1 MGKPVLE
8 ARTAAASATITPDRG
23 RQRRSVD
30 QMSPNVK
37 TFNGTRNVRDTD
49 LDRLSRFEA
58 LSWLSASELGLL
70 VRTVAL
76 TNFNRSQ
83 IMFHET
89 AHASR
94 VHILLQGI
102 ARITFQSARAERIT
116 LALVPPGPIA
126 EFPSLPFSY
135 FDFRSEAYS
144 DCRVASLSLSD
155 FERIA
160 ANRAGLVFK
169 TFHENDLKQCYQM
182 LLRTSSLLDLH
193 ERIAITLLQLASD
206 FGIKESRGAL
216 LRVSFSHQ
224 DIADLVGGSRPRV
237 TEHLARLEREHLI
250 IRQGRQLIVRV
261 DELGNAIGLPPSSGL
276 GASAPPP
283 VKESFAAS
291 RKTANGPVPNPRVE
305 LARGDRYGAQ
315 KDDGGGARLSTGG
328 ARPVSM
334 IARLARE
341 EAAAN

>member
-1 MGKPVLE
+1 MVGKRPGALVI
-8 ARTAAASATITPDRG
+8 SK
-23 RQRRSVD
+23 
-30 QMSPNVK
+30 MSPNVK

-49 LDRLSRFEA
+49 LDRLSRLEA
-58 LSWLSASELGLL
+58 LSWLSAPELGLL

-102 ARITFQSARAERIT
+102 VRITFQSARAERIT
-116 LALVPPGPIA
+116 LALAPPGPIP
-126 EFPSLPFSY
+126 EFPSLLFSY
-135 FDFRSEAYS
+135 FDFRPEAYS

-182 LLRTSSLLDLH
+182 LLRTSSFIDLH

-216 LRVSFSHQ
+216 LRVPFSHQ

-237 TEHLARLEREHLI
+237 TEHLSRLEREHLI

-276 GASAPPP
+276 GASAAPP
-283 VKESFAAS
+283 VNESFAAS
-291 RKTANGPVPNPRVE
+291 CKTANGSTQNLSGE
-305 LARGDRYGAQ
+305 LAPISRYGAQ
-315 KDDGGGARLSTGG
+315 KEARLSTSG